1 MSATHQPSPLAK
13 LEQKTI
19 QDMLLKGKRTDER
32 APSDYRELTI
42 MFGTV
47 EKANGS
53 AQVYLGKT
61 RVLAG
66 VKVQTG
72 TPFEDTPNEG
82 ILTVNAEFTPLAFP
96 TFETGPPDENSIE
109 LARVVDR
116 GIRESKAIDLQKLCI
131 EPGKKVFVVFVDIY
145 ILDHDGNLID
155 AAGMAALGALVNAKM
170 QEFELK
176 GGEVRYKDSKMALP
190 IQNYPV
196 PVTSVKIG
204 NSVVADPCL
213 EEEQVMS
220 CRLTVTTGKD
230 NDVCAMQKGGVGTFT
245 PDEIKQ
251 IVSSS
256 IQRARDLRAK
266 IVSKVN

>member
-1 MSATHQPSPLAK
+1 MSATHQPSPLAR

-19 QDMLLKGKRTDER
+19 HEILLKGKRIDER
-32 APSDYRELTI
+32 GPSDYRPLTI
-42 MFGTV
+42 TLGTV

-61 RVLAG
+61 KVLAG

-82 ILTVNAEFTPLAFP
+82 ILSVNAEFVPLAYP
-96 TFETGPPDENSIE
+96 TFEAGPPDENSIE

-131 EPGKKVFVVFVDIY
+131 EAGKRVFMVFVDVY

-155 AAGMAALGALVNAKM
+155 AAGMAALGALVNSTM
-170 QEFELK
+170 QEFEVK
-176 GGEVRYKDSKMALP
+176 SGEVRYKDSKMALP
-190 IQNYPV
+190 MQNYPV
-196 PVTSVKIG
+196 PITSVKIG
-204 NSVVADPCL
+204 NSVVVDPCL

-220 CRLTVTTGKD
+220 CRLTVTTGKND
-230 NDVCAMQKGGVGTFT
+230 DVCAMQKGGLGTFT
-245 PDEIKQ
+245 PEEIKQ
-251 IVSSS
+251 IVSSA
-256 IQRARDLRAK
+256 IQKSRDLRAK

>member
-19 QDMLLKGKRTDER
+19 NEIILKGKRIDER
-32 APSDYRELTI
+32 GPSDYRPLTI
-42 MFGTV
+42 TLGPV

-61 RVLAG
+61 KVLAG
-66 VKVQTG
+66 VKIQTG

-82 ILTVNAEFTPLAFP
+82 ILSVNAEFVPLAFP
-96 TFETGPPDENSIE
+96 TFEAGPPDENSIE

-131 EPGKKVFVVFVDIY
+131 EAGKKVFMVFVDIY

-155 AAGMAALGALVNAKM
+155 AAGMAALGALVNSTM
-170 QEFELK
+170 QEFEVK
-176 GGEVRYKDSKMALP
+176 NGEIRYKDSKMALP
-190 IQNYPV
+190 MQNYPV
-196 PVTSVKIG
+196 PITSVKIG
-204 NSVVADPCL
+204 NSVVVDACL

-220 CRLTVTTGKD
+220 CRLTVTTGKND
-230 NDVCAMQKGGVGTFT
+230 DVCAMQKGGLGTFT
-245 PDEIKQ
+245 PEEIKQ
-251 IVSSS
+251 IVSSA
-256 IQRARDLRAK
+256 IQKSRDLRAQ

>member
-1 MSATHQPSPLAK
+1 MSTTHQPSPLAK

-19 QDMLLKGKRTDER
+19 QDLVLKGKRMDDR
-32 APSDYRELTI
+32 GASDYRPLTI
-42 MFGTV
+42 MLGTV

-61 RVLAG
+61 KVLAG
-66 VKVQTG
+66 VKIETG

-82 ILTVNAEFTPLAFP
+82 ILTVNAEFTPLAYP

-131 EPGKKVFVVFVDIY
+131 DPGKKVFVVFLDIY
-145 ILDHDGNLID
+145 VLDHDGNLID

-170 QEFELK
+170 QEYELK
-176 GGEVRYKDSKMALP
+176 GGEVRYKDSKFALP
-190 IQNYPV
+190 MRNYPV
-196 PVTSVKIG
+196 PITSVKIG
-204 NSVVADPCL
+204 NSVVVDPCL

-230 NDVCAMQKGGVGTFT
+230 DDVCAMQKGGVGTFT
-245 PDEIKQ
+245 PEEIKQ
-251 IVSSS
+251 IVASA
-256 IQRARDLRAK
+256 IQKSRDLRGK
-266 IVSKVN
+266 IVSKVS

>member
-1 MSATHQPSPLAK
+1 MSTTHQPSPLAK

-19 QDMLLKGKRTDER
+19 YDMILKGKRIDDR
-32 APSDYRELTI
+32 GPFDYRPLTL
-42 MFGTV
+42 MLGTV

-53 AQVYLGKT
+53 AQVFLGKT

-66 VKVQTG
+66 VKIQTG

-82 ILTVNAEFTPLAFP
+82 ILTVNAEFTPLAFS

-170 QEFELK
+170 QEYELK
-176 GGEVRYKDSKMALP
+176 GGEIRYKESKVALP
-190 IQNYPV
+190 MLNYPV
-196 PVTSVKIG
+196 PITTVKVG
-204 NSVVADPCL
+204 NSLIADPCL
-213 EEEQVMS
+213 QEEEVMS
-220 CRLTVTTGKD
+220 CRLTVTTGKND
-230 NDVCAMQKGGVGTFT
+230 DVCAMQKGGLGTFT
-245 PDEIKQ
+245 PEEIKQ
-251 IVSSS
+251 VVSSA
-256 IQRARDLRAK
+256 IQKSRDLRTK

>member
-19 QDMLLKGKRTDER
+19 QEIILKGKRIDDR
-32 APSDYRELTI
+32 GPFDYRPLEITL
-42 MFGTV
+42 GAV

-53 AQVYLGKT
+53 AQVHLGKT
-61 RVLAG
+61 KVVAG
-66 VKVQTG
+66 VKIQTG

-82 ILTVNAEFTPLAFP
+82 ILTVNAEFVPLAYP
-96 TFETGPPDENSIE
+96 TFEAGPPDENSIE

-116 GIRESKAIDLQKLCI
+116 GIRESKAIDLQKLCVD
-131 EPGKKVFVVFVDIY
+131 PGKKVFVVFVDIY

-176 GGEVRYKDSKMALP
+176 SGEVRYKDSKMPLP
-190 IQNYPV
+190 MQNYPV
-196 PVTSVKIG
+196 PITTVKIG
-204 NSVVADPCL
+204 NSLVVDPVL

-220 CRLTVTTGKD
+220 CRLTVTTGKND
-230 NDVCAMQKGGVGTFT
+230 DVCAMQKGGLGTFT
-245 PDEIKQ
+245 PEEIKQ
-251 IVSSS
+251 VVSTA
-256 IQRARDLRAK
+256 IQKSRDLRTK